1 MKNWKTRALA
11 LCLVLGCALS
21 FPLGVTAATEA
32 GIYLID
38 LAVTDGYDVTVQDA
52 DGNAVSAVT
61 ADLDGDGSED
71 TGYKDAEKLELQFAG
86 IGAYQYVVFL
96 LSDGAEVPTESS
108 IRYIDQKSGAAEM
121 DFTLYPDQM
130 RKEGDY
136 AIYLADTGAYQ
147 QVASFTVVLAGET
160 EDILGD
166 ADGDGEITVL
176 DAVAVLQYCADMAPE
191 AFVASAADTSKNGTI
206 GVEDAVRILEYCAD
220 LIPEF

>member
-1 MKNWKTRALA
+1 MKNWKKRACA
-11 LCLVLGCALS
+11 LCLMLGCALS

-38 LAVTDGYDVTVQDA
+38 LAVADGYDVTVQDA
-52 DGNAVSAVT
+52 DGKAVSAVI
-61 ADLDGDGSED
+61 ADLDGDGSAD

-86 IGAYQYVVFL
+86 IAAYQYVVFL

-108 IRYIDQKSGAAEM
+108 SYIDQKSGAAEM

-147 QVASFTVVLAGET
+147 QVASFTVVRAGET
-160 EDILGD
+160 EDTLGD

-191 AFVASAADTSKNGTI
+191 SFVASVADTSKNGTI